1 MKQFL
6 SYNMWCCWNIGGK
19 IRITFLTESNSL
31 ITIFDFLRGQM
42 ASPPDS
48 SSYFFISF
56 YNLSNPWFQLFPNL
70 YQTFFWTSAN
80 PFANL
85 YRIFD
90 RILESLAQPCRGLSF
105 KTFCLNQTN
114 YILQYFYNQKFW
126 PYYPPTVL
134 TEWNNAMES
143 PIFFWRK
150 SFSLTEKYWSLILWP
165 TSLWCQ
171 GLSENLS

>member
-1 MKQFL
+1 M
-6 SYNMWCCWNIGGK
+6 
-19 IRITFLTESNSL
+19 
-31 ITIFDFLRGQM
+31 LRGQM
-42 ASPPDS
+42 ALPDS
-48 SSYFFISF
+48 NSYFFISF

-70 YQTFFWTSAN
+70 YQTFFLTSAN

-143 PIFFWRK
+143 PIFSKEKASLLLRSTDL
-150 SFSLTEKYWSLILWP
+150 SFFGPHPCDVRGYQKTWANKIFIRRLLWS
-165 TSLWCQ
+165 
-171 GLSENLS
+171 